1 MDYKAAGVDR
11 EKGYEEVKKI
21 KEIVKRT
28 NTANVLSSIGG
39 FSGLYKLDNEKYKNP
54 VLVSGTD
61 GVGTKLK
68 LAFMTDKHN
77 TIGQDCVA
85 MCVND
90 IICQGAE
97 PLFFLDYI
105 GTGILEPNKMASI
118 VEGVAEGCR
127 LSEMALIGG
136 ETAEMPGFYDDGE
149 YDLAGFAVG
158 VVDEENIID
167 GSKIQEGDVILGLP
181 SSGTHSNGFS
191 LIRKILFDVKDL
203 DINEYYDEFGK
214 TLGEELLTPTKIY
227 HHAVKAINEATHAH
241 GFIHITGGGL
251 YENVPRIVPEGLCAN
266 LDIKEVKTP
275 RVFELIQ
282 ELGGIATKEMY
293 STFNMGIGMIAIIN
307 KDDIDEVK
315 EKLTEAGEQFYNL
328 GEIVKGDER
337 IEVCL

>member
-118 VEGVAEGCR
+118 VEGVAEGCH

-136 ETAEMPGFYDDGE
+136 ETAEMPGFYEDGE

-158 VVDEENIID
+158 VVNEEDIID
-167 GSKIQEGDVILGLP
+167 GSKIQEGDVVIGLP
-181 SSGTHSNGFS
+181 SSGAHSNGFS
-191 LIRKILFDVKDL
+191 LIRKLLFEVKNL

-227 HHAVKAINEATHAH
+227 HHAIKAMEEATDAH
-241 GFIHITGGGL
+241 GYIHITGGGL
-251 YENVPRIVPEGLCAN
+251 YENVPRIVPQGLCAN
-266 LDIKEVKTP
+266 LDIKDVKTP
-275 RVFELIQ
+275 AIFELIQ
-282 ELGGIATKEMY
+282 ELGDIATKEMY

-307 KDDIDEVK
+307 KDDLEAVK
-315 EKLTEAGEQFYNL
+315 EKLTEAKEEFYIL

>member
-28 NTANVLSSIGG
+28 TNDNVLSAIGG
-39 FSGLYKLDNEKYKNP
+39 FSGLYRLPEGIEKP

-68 LAFMTDKHN
+68 LAFMTDKHD

-90 IICQGAE
+90 IICQGAQ

-105 GTGILEPNKMASI
+105 GTGVLEPNKMASI
-118 VEGVAEGCR
+118 VEGVAEGCY

-158 VVDEENIID
+158 VVGEDDIID
-167 GSKIQEGDVILGLP
+167 GSAIKNGDIVLALP
-181 SSGTHSNGFS
+181 SSGAHSNGFS
-191 LIRKILFDVKDL
+191 LIRKLFFEVHDL
-203 DINEYYDEFGK
+203 DINDHYEEFGK

-227 HHAVKAINEATHAH
+227 HHAIKAVNKASKPH
-241 GFIHITGGGL
+241 GLIHITGGGL
-251 YENVPRIVPEGLCAN
+251 YENVPRIVPEGLCAK
-266 LDIKEVKTP
+266 LDVKDVPVPEVFK
-275 RVFELIQ
+275 LI
-282 ELGGIATKEMY
+282 ERLGEIETKEMY
-293 STFNMGIGMIAIIN
+293 STFNMGIGMIVVIDGADLEAVKAELDKQGEPYYEIGQIIEGQESL
-307 KDDIDEVK
+307 D
-315 EKLTEAGEQFYNL
+315 L
-328 GEIVKGDER
+328 
-337 IEVCL
+337 CL

>member
-191 LIRKILFDVKDL
+191 LIRKLLFDVKDL

-227 HHAVKAINEATHAH
+227 HHAVKAINEATDAH
-241 GFIHITGGGL
+241 GYIHITGGGL

-266 LDIKEVKTP
+266 LDIREVKTP
-275 RVFELIQ
+275 AVFELIQ

-307 KDDIDEVK
+307 KDDLDEVK
-315 EKLTEAGEQFYNL
+315 EKLTEAGEEFYNL
-328 GEIVKGDER
+328 GEIVEGDER